1 MAVKTLRATSAG
13 KDRIIGF
20 WRHPEDGKFADLYRL
35 ACDARNHVE
44 GLQIASMNIGS
55 DKRLSE
61 QAKKEDRQKAAKERL
76 GFLGQLQRRLDAVRD
91 AHQERASR
99 MSAVQPYRDGD
110 SASVQIDLA
119 LAAQLRA
126 MEPAARNATLLAGTD
141 KAYIQA
147 ALRLPRELS
156 GVSSDWYARIQKEAI
171 VRANP
176 TEAQEVEDM
185 YQAVDDAQEA
195 IKSAFGIIVID
206 TGISLDDRVGAAGE
220 SAKDLVSG
228 ISPVTIERI
237 QERLATQDAE
247 DEETEE
253 DIRQKILGGKFEQA

>member
-1 MAVKTLRATSAG
+1 MQVKTLRAISAG
-13 KDRIIGF
+13 KERVIGL
-20 WRHPEDGKFADLYRL
+20 WRHREDGKFAELYRL
-35 ACDARNHVE
+35 ASEARSHVE

-61 QAKKEDRQKAAKERL
+61 AAKKEDRQKAAKERL
-76 GFLGQLQRRLDAVRD
+76 SFLGQLQRKLDVARD
-91 AHQERASR
+91 AHQERASKV
-99 MSAVQPYRDGD
+99 SAFQPYRDGD
-110 SASVQIDLA
+110 SISVQIDLA

-126 MEPAARNATLLAGTD
+126 MDPAARNAMLLFGTE
-141 KAYIQA
+141 KSYIQA

-176 TEAQEVEDM
+176 AEAQEIEDI

-195 IKSAFGIIVID
+195 LRTAFGIIVVD
-206 TGISLDDRVGAAGE
+206 AGIGLDDRVGAAGE

-228 ISPVTIERI
+228 VSPITVERI
-237 QERLATQDAE
+237 QERLSAQDSE
-247 DEETEE
+247 DDENEK
-253 DIRQKILGGKFEQA
+253 DIRRQIFGGA